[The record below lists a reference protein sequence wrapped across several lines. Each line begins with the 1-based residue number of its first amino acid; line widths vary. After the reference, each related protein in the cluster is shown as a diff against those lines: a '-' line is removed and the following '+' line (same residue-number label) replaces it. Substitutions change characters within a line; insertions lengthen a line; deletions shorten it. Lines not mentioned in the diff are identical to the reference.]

1 MTRVN
6 FYINS
11 NGVLKRHQN
20 TVYFIRKNEKGE
32 LEKKILPINKIYA
45 INAYGKVSF
54 TSGVVSYLAKNK
66 IPIHFY
72 NKYGFYEASLYPR
85 ETLLSGDLIIKQAE
99 HYINPLKRLMLAK
112 KLVIGAGQNIIK
124 NLEYYERTKG
134 ELNSEINRIKELMSK
149 VSEQSSVPQVM
160 ALEGNMRDEYYQ
172 SFNKILPEKFHFDT
186 RTKRPPEN
194 MINCLISFAN
204 SLVYTT
210 TLTEIYNTQLNPTI
224 SYLHEPFERRY
235 SLSLDLAEI
244 FKPLIADRIIFK
256 LINKNMIDESYF
268 NKDLNYTLLNDKGRA
283 LFLKE
288 YDDKLKTTI
297 KHRILGRNVSYQHLI
312 RLECYKLIKHL
323 LGTKEY
329 EPFQI
334 WW

>member
-1 MTRVN
+1 MVKVN

-11 NGVLKRHQN
+11 NGILKRKQN
-20 TVYFIRKNEKGE
+20 TVYFIRKNEAGE
-32 LEKKILPINKIYA
+32 IERKILPINKVHA

-72 NKYGFYEASLYPR
+72 NKYGFYVSSLYPR
-85 ETLLSGDLIIKQAE
+85 ETLLSGNLLIKQAE
-99 HYINPLKRLMLAK
+99 HYLNNEKRLFIAK
-112 KLVIGAGQNIIK
+112 KFVAGSCLNIVK

-134 ELNSEINRIKELMSK
+134 ELADEIEKINALLNKIDEQKDVYQLM
-149 VSEQSSVPQVM
+149 
-160 ALEGNMRDEYYQ
+160 AIEGNIRDSYYQ
-172 SFNKILPEKFHFDT
+172 SFNKILPEKFHFDK

-210 TLTEIYNTQLNPTI
+210 VLTEIYNTQLNPTI

-235 SLSLDLAEI
+235 SLSLDLSEI
-244 FKPLIADRIIFK
+244 FKPLLADRVIFK

-268 NKDLNYTLLNDKGRA
+268 NRDLNYTLLNDKGRN

-288 YDDKLKTTI
+288 YDEKLKTTI
-297 KHRILGRNVSYQHLI
+297 KHRSLGRNVSYQHLI
-312 RLECYKLIKHL
+312 RLECYKFIKHL
-323 LGTKEY
+323 LNVKDY
-329 EPFQI
+329 EPFVI